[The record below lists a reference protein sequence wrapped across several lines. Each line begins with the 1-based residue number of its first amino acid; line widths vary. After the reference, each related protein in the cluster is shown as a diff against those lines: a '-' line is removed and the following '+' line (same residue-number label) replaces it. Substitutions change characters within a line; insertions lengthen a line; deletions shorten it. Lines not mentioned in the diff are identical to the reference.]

1 MVPPNNPVIIYLS
14 LVWTILVFVHFDFA
28 NSRVISKHDEL
39 PQRGDCVNCHGMSP
53 PLPPSSGSEY
63 PLYGAPP
70 PPASA
75 YPSYGAPPP
84 PDPLGQGNCPPVPPQ
99 CCRYPPP
106 TPPNTYTPPAP
117 PNTYTYFPSDSILPT
132 PFPTISLVSIMMFL
146 ASFALLF

>member
-28 NSRVISKHDEL
+28 NSRAISKHDEL

-84 PDPLGQGNCPPVPPQ
+84 PDPLDQGNCPPLPPQ

-106 TPPNTYTPPAP
+106 NTYIPPAP